1 MAVPS
6 GYRRAGPQQGIACE
20 ALERLPP
27 PCCVRVLFLSARVP
41 RASPPE
47 PGFRLP
53 NGIRHGTASRVDGG
67 GSREPTLLLL
77 PAFGVTDGALCAIW
91 ARFLASV
98 AAVAALASVA
108 TVYCCPPPLLMMM
121 MMMPSLPLLL
131 AHTAGCWL
139 LAAGCWLLAAG
150 CGLRAAGCGLLLLD
164 GRSMLLLALDF
175 TAASSS
181 SHHSLSLAGS
191 CARWT

>member
-1 MAVPS
+1 MKGGAHLKHREDAQVAAQPRLRTVTRPLPRHLDRAIQVPS
-6 GYRRAGPQQGIACE
+6 SYRRAGPQRGIACE
-20 ALERLPP
+20 ALARLPP

-41 RASPPE
+41 LASPPE
-47 PGFRLP
+47 PGCRLP

-67 GSREPTLLLL
+67 GSREPTLFLL

-108 TVYCCPPPLLMMM
+108 TVSCCPPPPLMI
-121 MMMPSLPLLL
+121 MMMPSLPSSL

-139 LAAGCWLLAAG
+139 LAAGCWL
-150 CGLRAAGCGLLLLD
+150 RAA
-164 GRSMLLLALDF
+164 
-175 TAASSS
+175 AA
-181 SHHSLSLAGS
+181 
-191 CARWT
+191 

>member
-1 MAVPS
+1 MKGGVFKCERRGTFKTSRRCTSGGPTSSPDRNSPSATSSGSVPS
-6 GYRRAGPQQGIACE
+6 SYRRAGPQRGIACE
-20 ALERLPP
+20 ALARLPP

-41 RASPPE
+41 LASPPE
-47 PGFRLP
+47 PGCRLP

-67 GSREPTLLLL
+67 GSREPTLFLL

-108 TVYCCPPPLLMMM
+108 TVSCCPPPPLMI
-121 MMMPSLPLLL
+121 MMMPSLPSSL

-139 LAAGCWLLAAG
+139 LAAGCWL
-150 CGLRAAGCGLLLLD
+150 RAA
-164 GRSMLLLALDF
+164 
-175 TAASSS
+175 AA
-181 SHHSLSLAGS
+181 
-191 CARWT
+191 

>member
-1 MAVPS
+1 M
-6 GYRRAGPQQGIACE
+6 
-20 ALERLPP
+20 
-27 PCCVRVLFLSARVP
+27 RVLFLSARVP
-41 RASPPE
+41 LASPPE
-47 PGFRLP
+47 PGCRLP

-77 PAFGVTDGALCAIW
+77 PAFRVTDGALCAIW

-108 TVYCCPPPLLMMM
+108 TVYCCPPPPLMMM
-121 MMMPSLPLLL
+121 MMMPSLPSSL

-139 LAAGCWLLAAG
+139 LAAGCWLL
-150 CGLRAAGCGLLLLD
+150 LLD

-175 TAASSS
+175 NAASSC
-181 SHHSLSLAGS
+181 SHHSLSPRGMLAQEEGRI
-191 CARWT
+191 C